1 MQGVSDVLC
10 GFDEF
15 LLFDEPQHFRRG
27 FRTRGQHKVVSQAIN
42 HFFLAVFINDI
53 SGRNQCHRP
62 RRGGRPQS
70 GANLAG
76 GIWFQEVAIHIAG
89 TAAHHVAGHNIL
101 GYCCLHKASR
111 RIHFH
116 LAGFH
121 VRFIDNAT
129 HTAIVV
135 NMAMSIN
142 DGDNRLIATVFEIQ
156 IHTGFGCF
164 RRNQRIDNRNPL
176 FTFDNRH
183 VG

>member
-1 MQGVSDVLC
+1 MILVGAISVTVPA
-10 GFDEF
+10 E
-15 LLFDEPQHFRRG
+15 
-27 FRTRGQHKVVSQAIN
+27 VVVPSPA
-42 HFFLAVFINDI
+42 
-53 SGRNQCHRP
+53 P
-62 RRGGRPQS
+62 T
-70 GANLAG
+70 AG

-142 DGDNRLIATVFEIQ
+142 DGDNRLIATVLKYKSIPALAVSAETSGSTTVIPSLPS
-156 IHTGFGCF
+156 IIVILDKSRF
-164 RRNQRIDNRNPL
+164 RIW
-176 FTFDNRH
+176 
-183 VG
+183 